1 MKYGLLNFD
10 LSIKYLLLC
19 NILYCVDFLIIRCV

>member
-10 LSIKYLLLC
+10 LAIEYLLLC
-19 NILYCVDFLIIRCV
+19 NILYCVTFYTV

>member
-10 LSIKYLLLC
+10 LAIEYLLLC
-19 NILYCVDFLIIRCV
+19 NILYCVGFLII